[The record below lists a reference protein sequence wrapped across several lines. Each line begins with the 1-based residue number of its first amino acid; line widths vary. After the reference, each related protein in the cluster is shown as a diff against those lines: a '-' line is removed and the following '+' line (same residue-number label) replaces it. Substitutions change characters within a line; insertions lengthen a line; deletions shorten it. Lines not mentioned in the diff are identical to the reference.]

1 MVTLP
6 RSHRRLPSSGEPA
19 FIVET
24 GYIGGMSAYKNQ
36 QHRLVCGG
44 RHFHFVSYE
53 ARAANEKRGEAAIG
67 PMWYLMGP
75 GKRWPAVP
83 HDLGRSE
90 AEIANDLLRWIKSQG
105 MDSPPNS

>member
-1 MVTLP
+1 MLR
-6 RSHRRLPSSGEPA
+6 RSREPLLSLGERT
-19 FIVET
+19 FVFKI
-24 GYIGGMSAYKNQ
+24 GYIELMSAYKNQ
-36 QHRLVCGG
+36 QHRVVCGG

-83 HDLGRSE
+83 HDLARSE

-105 MDSPPNS
+105 MDGSPNS